1 VSGSNRER
9 SRRHDATSTYPT
21 SIDINELKYSPTLYI
36 GLDVHKEKTS
46 VALADPD
53 AKGGARLHGEVTTSH
68 ITLDHIIRRIAK
80 SKTISVSQ
88 ISVCYEA
95 CGCGMWI
102 AWMFMT
108 KKFNPPSS
116 PFSHGIC

>member
-1 VSGSNRER
+1 MKSG
-9 SRRHDATSTYPT
+9 ATTKPLRCHLSLAQY
-21 SIDINELKYSPTLYI
+21 
-36 GLDVHKEKTS
+36 
-46 VALADPD
+46 ADPD
-53 AKGGARLHGEVTTSH
+53 AKGEARLHGEIATSQ
-68 ITLDHIIRRIAK
+68 ITLDHMNRRIAK